1 MKKRTK
7 IGIIGG
13 IAYIVLK
20 LLSYGLL
27 FGPQELMPI
36 FSYLSY
42 ILLIIIFPAVG
53 AYTSSCIR
61 PPRDRKQV
69 SKESAIAG
77 LITGSICGAMV
88 LMNPIIVSSLGL
100 TQQYFQLLSLEAQE
114 FLAQSGVDSLFTWG
128 GQVEIILCV
137 ISVIIVFGVLLSTL
151 GGLVYSSLRKDE

>member
-13 IAYIVLK
+13 IAYIVLT
-20 LLSYGLL
+20 LLSYGML
-27 FGPQELMPI
+27 FVPQLMPI
-36 FSYLSY
+36 FSYWDW

-53 AYTSSCIR
+53 AYTSSYIR

-77 LITGSICGAMV
+77 LITGSICGAMA

-100 TQQYFQLLSLEAQE
+100 TQRYFQLLPLESQE
-114 FLAQSGVDSLFTWG
+114 LLAQSGVDSLFTLG
-128 GQVEIILCV
+128 GQVEIMLCV